1 MKYTNLV
8 LAALLGFT
16 TLSAQADVASAE
28 KMEKLYTTI
37 AKSVTP
43 DYAGP
48 NADDGKEFYNR
59 KITQFKG
66 KTKDSQEVACA
77 SCHTANPA
85 DKGKHIVT
93 GKAIKPLSP
102 VVNAKRFSD
111 LDKVEDKFTKHCN
124 EIIGADC
131 KPEEKANFIAYLLTE
146 STPSAKK

>member
-1 MKYTNLV
+1 MKYTNLI

-16 TLSAQADVASAE
+16 ALSAQADVASAE

-59 KITQFKG
+59 KFTLAKG
-66 KTKDSQEVACA
+66 NKEVACA